1 MEIILIILTGAILG
15 AFFIGF
21 FFLGYYLGSK
31 KSKENQEG
39 LVVTDNNKEY
49 VKDMAL
55 WRQFNGFNG

>member
-21 FFLGYYLGSK
+21 FFLCYYLDSK
-31 KSKENQEG
+31 KSKENQDG